1 MLIINYFHFAL
12 NDPLSRF
19 PLRLRVAATAEQGR
33 GEMLYSQLLPPWG
46 KVGKGV

>member
-1 MLIINYFHFAL
+1 MLIINYFYFFL

-19 PLRLRVAATAEQGR
+19 K
-33 GEMLYSQLLPPWG
+33 GEKLYLLLLPPWG